1 MQFDITHEEL
11 RSFAMGFYRFSLVE
25 GPMRFVR
32 FSDSARGEEGKFGRF
47 WMHASDVEALLARL
61 ATGRE
66 LIDRVS
72 DGWAICDDWGDKACM
87 WVMTLPAKV
96 RIPAAIG
103 KAHFQPT
110 ISKDT
115 QRKQKDLAKWN
126 ASDEPVYWLVTDR
139 SYAGGGLQYVIPV
152 RATDRQI
159 NKDIAALIG
168 PQLATAM
175 VATNPGLFLS
185 GW

>member
-32 FSDSARGEEGKFGRF
+32 FSHSGRGENGKLGRF
-47 WMHASDVEALLARL
+47 WMHADDIETLLAGPG
-61 ATGRE
+61 TGRD

-72 DGWAICDDWGDKACM
+72 DGWAICDDWGDKALM
-87 WVMTLPAKV
+87 WVMTLPARV
-96 RIPAAIG
+96 RVPAAIG

-115 QRKQKDLAKWN
+115 LHKQKDRAAWDK
-126 ASDEPVYWLVTDR
+126 SGEKVFWLDRGR
-139 SYAGGGLQYVIPV
+139 SYGGGGLQYVIPV
-152 RATDRQI
+152 RTTDGAI
-159 NKDIAALIG
+159 NRSIAALIG
-168 PQLATAM
+168 PQLATAV

-185 GW
+185 ER